1 MRLRERARPGS
12 DGPVVIRS
20 ARCDLVPMT
29 PAFLDACLAGD
40 RARAT
45 TLLGLRI
52 PDAWWDE
59 AWLMRR
65 RRDDLHVD
73 PTAQPFL
80 LRAIGL
86 RAAGLMVGHVGFHG
100 PPGMP
105 HLATTA
111 PGGLELGYTVFP
123 PFRRRGLARE
133 AVQAL
138 VAWASAAHGVERF
151 VVSIAPANLAS
162 LRLAAQ
168 LGFRRVG
175 THVDPDDGPED
186 VFVLARAAR

>member
-1 MRLRERARPGS
+1 MT
-12 DGPVVIRS
+12 IRS

-29 PAFLDACLAGD
+29 PAFFDACLAGD
-40 RARAT
+40 RDGAA

-52 PDAWWDE
+52 PDAWWE
-59 AWLMRR
+59 ETSLMRR
-65 RRDDLHVD
+65 RRDDLRTD
-73 PTAQPFL
+73 PTVQPFL

-86 RAAGLMVGHVGFHG
+86 RAARLMVGHVGFHG

-123 PFRRRGLARE
+123 SFRRRGLARE
-133 AVQAL
+133 AVRAL
-138 VAWASAAHGVERF
+138 VAWARAVHGVERV
-151 VVSIAPANLAS
+151 VVSIAPTNLAS

-168 LGFRRVG
+168 LGFHRVG
-175 THVDPDDGPED
+175 SHVDPDDGPED
-186 VFVLARAAR
+186 VFVLVTAAR